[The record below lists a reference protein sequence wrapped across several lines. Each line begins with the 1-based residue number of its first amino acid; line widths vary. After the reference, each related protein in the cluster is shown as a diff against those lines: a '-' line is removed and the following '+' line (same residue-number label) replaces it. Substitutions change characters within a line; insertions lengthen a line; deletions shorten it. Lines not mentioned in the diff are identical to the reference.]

1 MSCVL
6 NFNWKCHVLQMI
18 RVLNRINCKET
29 HDHTGTSSL
38 ILPFVHS
45 PSIRGSLH
53 NEENIPRD
61 SGDRFSFL
69 RLPYHQQFLG

>member
-6 NFNWKCHVLQMI
+6 NFNWKSCFT
-18 RVLNRINCKET
+18 NDNCKET